1 MKERGE
7 GGVGTV
13 LSIVALVAIGAFMY
27 WLYTQSSQ
35 IEETPPPMDETGEE
49 ILLGAADLASSPGG
63 SVGRRA
69 ELDSIAVASGLGQGV
84 FTVRLN
90 DTLAYPVLMNPDAI
104 QRLRAA
110 NVSSLYGGDVVYV
123 GGRVYTLN
131 DSIRAAWVEGGAVDE
146 GMAGDLPASPSFV
159 LADSVVV
166 Y

>member
-1 MKERGE
+1 MTERGE

-35 IEETPPPMDETGEE
+35 IEEPPPMVDEMGDEVM
-49 ILLGAADLASSPGG
+49 LGAADLASNPAG

-69 ELDSIAVASGLGQGV
+69 ELDSIRIAAGLGQGV
-84 FTVRLN
+84 FTVELN
-90 DTLAYPVLMNPDAI
+90 DTLAYPVLMDPDAI
-104 QRLRAA
+104 QRLRA
-110 NVSSLYGGDVVYV
+110 SDITTLYGGDMVYV

-146 GMAGDLPASPSFV
+146 SMAADLPASPSFV
-159 LADSVVV
+159 LADSVLV

>member
-1 MKERGE
+1 MTERGE

-35 IEETPPPMDETGEE
+35 IENAASVDEMGEE
-49 ILLGAADLASSPGG
+49 AVLDAGDLASNPAG

-69 ELDSIAVASGLGQGV
+69 ELDSIPIASGLGQAA
-84 FTVRLN
+84 FAVRLN
-90 DTLAYPVLMNPDAI
+90 DTLTYPVLMNPDAI

-110 NVSSLYGGDVVYV
+110 NVTSLYGGDVVYA
-123 GGRVYTLN
+123 GGSVYTLN
-131 DSIRAAWVEGGAVDE
+131 DSIRVAWVESGAVDE
-146 GMAGDLPASPSFV
+146 SMAADVPASPSFL

>member
-1 MKERGE
+1 MRERGE

-27 WLYTQSSQ
+27 WLYVQSNQ
-35 IEETPPPMDETGEE
+35 VEEPPPVPTEE
-49 ILLGAADLASSPGG
+49 VALGAADLAADPVG
-63 SVGRRA
+63 SIGRRA
-69 ELDSIAVASGLGQGV
+69 ELDSIRVASGLGQGV
-84 FTVRLN
+84 FSVQL
-90 DTLAYPVLMNPDAI
+90 DSALVYPVLMNPDAI

-110 NVSSLYGGDVVYV
+110 NVTSLYGGDVVYV

-146 GMAGDLPASPSFV
+146 SMAGDVPVSPSFV